1 MKKLVALS
9 GILIMLFAGCSSKKP
24 TVEGPAEEQQAK
36 SGTEAP
42 AESAADADTVVVDE
56 NGAVTSLDDGTVG
69 ADEEEKT
76 LSALERRMQTVYFA
90 FDKFNLTP
98 EAQEKIAANSR
109 LAEGDA
115 RAFNIKIEGN
125 CDEWGSDEYN
135 FALGLKRAKAAK
147 DAMVANGV
155 DEKRISMVS
164 YGESNPVCMEKTRE
178 CWAKNRRDDFK
189 LLP

>member
-1 MKKLVALS
+1 MKKILVFS
-9 GILIMLFAGCSSKKP
+9 GVLIMLFAGCSSKKP
-24 TVEGPAEEQQAK
+24 TVEASSQNK
-36 SGTEAP
+36 TETQTP

-56 NGAVTSLDDGTVG
+56 NGGVSSLDENG
-69 ADEEEKT
+69 AADAGEKT
-76 LSALERRMQTVYFA
+76 MSALEQRMQTVYFA
-90 FDKFNLTP
+90 FDKFDLSP
-98 EAQEKIAANSR
+98 EASEKIAENSQ
-109 LAEGDA
+109 LADGDA

-155 DEKRISMVS
+155 DEARISMVS
-164 YGESNPVCMEKTRE
+164 YGESNPVCLEKTKE